1 VRLVQVDAPELGEG
15 ECYARQA
22 QRELQR
28 LAAPGRRIE
37 IEADPGLDD
46 SDRYGRLLRYVHAA
60 DVNVNVELVRRGAA
74 APYFRSGDEG
84 IYAEVLLEAVEDAR
98 RERRGMWGSCRVSW
112 QPDSAVTTRSR

>member
-1 VRLVQVDAPELGEG
+1 MRLVQVDAPELGQG

-28 LAAPGRRIE
+28 LAAPGRRIA
-37 IEADPGLDD
+37 IEADPGLDG

-112 QPDSAVTTRSR
+112 QPDRAVTTRSR

>member
-1 VRLVQVDAPELGEG
+1 
-15 ECYARQA
+15 
-22 QRELQR
+22 
-28 LAAPGRRIE
+28 
-37 IEADPGLDD
+37 
-46 SDRYGRLLRYVHAA
+46 VHAA